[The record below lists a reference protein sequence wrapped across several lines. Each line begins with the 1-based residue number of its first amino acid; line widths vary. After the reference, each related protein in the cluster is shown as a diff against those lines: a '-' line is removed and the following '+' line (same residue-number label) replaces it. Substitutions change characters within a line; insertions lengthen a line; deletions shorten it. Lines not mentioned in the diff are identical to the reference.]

1 MLQRKI
7 ITLDRKTG
15 KTLSEKIAG
24 EANMTYEEYFSPFI
38 ELYKESINQLDMM
51 QTEAQQGGTK

>member
-24 EANMTYEEYFSPFI
+24 EANMTYEEFFSPFI
-38 ELYKESINQLDMM
+38 ELYKESINQLDVKQMLSG
-51 QTEAQQGGTK
+51 QGGTK